1 MPTIRLTINSCTDC
15 PLCKRIVEDE
25 ILQTLKCTKS
35 DKVIK
40 ADVPYYLTNST
51 SVPDWCK
58 IKEK

>member
-1 MPTIRLTINSCTDC
+1 MPTIRLTINSCTEC
-15 PLCKRIVEDE
+15 PLCKKTEKGE
-25 ILQTLKCTKS
+25 LETLKCTKS

-51 SVPDWCK
+51 PVPDWCK